1 MQFFSVA
8 ANVASTRN
16 ILLKPVED
24 KSAMDLEVLTDNE
37 NKEHESL
44 NSNKLSVP
52 EEAPRVTGL
61 TSNGLDGDLVLHN
74 AEIKHSKNKIK
85 FGQHPS
91 QEDSIEEEDESH
103 SLENTTPIGVDHLT
117 KSSTTMTHLSA
128 VAEEDN
134 DISSTKQDMDNDDGK
149 HFMRMNATTDISIY
163 VLT

>member
-52 EEAPRVTGL
+52 EEAGIPLRVTGL

-74 AEIKHSKNKIK
+74 AENKYNKNKIK

-134 DISSTKQDMDNDDGK
+134 DMPSTKQDMDNDDGK
-149 HFMRMNATTDISIY
+149 HFIY
-163 VLT
+163 

>member
-1 MQFFSVA
+1 
-8 ANVASTRN
+8 
-16 ILLKPVED
+16 
-24 KSAMDLEVLTDNE
+24 MDLEVLTDHE
-37 NKEHESL
+37 NKEHESI
-44 NSNKLSVP
+44 NSNKLSAP
-52 EEAPRVTGL
+52 EEAGIPLRVTGL

-74 AEIKHSKNKIK
+74 AENKYNKNKIK

-134 DISSTKQDMDNDDGK
+134 DISSKNQDMDNDDGK
-149 HFMRMNATTDISIY
+149 HFMD
-163 VLT
+163 